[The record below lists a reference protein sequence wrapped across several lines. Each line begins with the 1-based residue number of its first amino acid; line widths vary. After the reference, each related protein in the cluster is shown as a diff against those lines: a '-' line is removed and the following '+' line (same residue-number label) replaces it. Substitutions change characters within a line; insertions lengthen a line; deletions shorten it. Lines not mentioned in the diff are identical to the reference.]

1 MIFATKY
8 LNPGSCPAITKLL
21 KLSLKLLDY
30 TGISIDEITMVIVI
44 DDDVTAGR
52 KRRNTDVQTM
62 QELICT
68 QVIASLQKF
77 HLFPVNT
84 SVKCVGHLLKVIKAY
99 TLITDRP
106 IYCEHLLQLMTSM
119 TAMDYSEMECTVTHV
134 YDYGF
139 VQQVWLVATDSWHL
153 PTCTGNRS
161 WCNCRCKQKILDRSH
176 QL

>member
-68 QVIASLQKF
+68 QVI
-77 HLFPVNT
+77 
-84 SVKCVGHLLKVIKAY
+84 IEY
-99 TLITDRP
+99 IT
-106 IYCEHLLQLMTSM
+106 
-119 TAMDYSEMECTVTHV
+119 
-134 YDYGF
+134 
-139 VQQVWLVATDSWHL
+139 VA
-153 PTCTGNRS
+153 
-161 WCNCRCKQKILDRSH
+161 
-176 QL
+176 